1 MTNQRYLLDTNVLSQ
16 LIRKPGDLVRRIAS
30 VGEDSVCTS
39 IVVAAELRYGALK
52 KKFAALSA
60 RVDALL
66 DTLEV
71 LPLDGDVDRVY
82 AAIRAR
88 LESSGRPIGSNDYL
102 IAAHALM
109 AECTLVT
116 DNAQEFRRVPNLSVE
131 NWLR

>member
-1 MTNQRYLLDTNVLSQ
+1 MEKRYLLDTNVLSH
-16 LIRKPGDLVRRIAS
+16 LVRRPGNLARKIAS

-39 IVVAAELRYGALK
+39 IVVAAELRFGAMK
-52 KKFAALSA
+52 KKSAVLSA

-88 LESSGRPIGSNDYL
+88 LESSGRPIGGNDYL
-102 IAAHALM
+102 IAASALT

-116 DNAQEFRRVPNLSVE
+116 DNVQEFRRVPNLSVE